1 MPKLKPLDPFRRRKS
16 RVIRQQLA
24 PMALRKEKKK
34 ASLALQ
40 FVREVESALPGAT
53 GAEKKAWVKLQIDNI
68 VQLPPIAEEIS
79 DFIISLTVEC
89 VYAGVQAAKK
99 QGTYNDDLAD
109 AKKEIKS
116 LKAKVKRLEKKVA
129 NG

>member
-1 MPKLKPLDPFRRRKS
+1 MGLH
-16 RVIRQQLA
+16 
-24 PMALRKEKKK
+24 KEKKK

-40 FVREVESALPGAT
+40 FVREVEDVLPGAS
-53 GAEKKAWVKLQIDNI
+53 GKEKKAWVKLQIDNI

-79 DFIISLTVEC
+79 DFIISLVVEC

-99 QGTYNDDLAD
+99 QGSYNDDLAD

-116 LKAKVKRLEKKVA
+116 LKAKVRRLEKKIA
-129 NG
+129 DG